1 MSNQKWWK
9 QGVTRSF
16 FSLSLLIIV
25 TLGLVSFSAPA
36 SAKRGM
42 RDWVERALDNIMEAH
57 FYGAKAV
64 DSRRGAHWETLVPDD
79 WDEKTTVKPVV
90 PRDQL
95 KMPLKCEQFRPQSF
109 RDWKAQRRFHKDGY
123 PITPGLAYWD
133 VPAFFGIKVSRKYW
147 FFDDIP
153 VFVSMVVIGD
163 TFEIEHILNDRR
175 DRISR
180 EILYKTHDLHEYRFQ
195 EIEENYL
202 YGRPIKVLAR
212 RQCEGFR
219 IFDFEVNERG

>member
-42 RDWVERALDNIMEAH
+42 RDWVERTLDNIMEVH

-95 KMPLKCEQFRPQSF
+95 KIPLKCEQFRPQSF
-109 RDWKAQRRFHKDGY
+109 RNWHKAINGTREQWESVPAF
-123 PITPGLAYWD
+123 AYWD
-133 VPAFFGIKVSRKYW
+133 IPTFSAIRVSRKYW
-147 FFDDIP
+147 FFDDMP
-153 VFVSMVVIGD
+153 VLISMVVIGD

-175 DRISR
+175 DRISK
-180 EILYKTHDLHEYRFQ
+180 EILYKTHGLHEYRSR

-212 RQCEGFR
+212 RQCNGFR
-219 IFDFEVNERG
+219 IFDFEVGKND